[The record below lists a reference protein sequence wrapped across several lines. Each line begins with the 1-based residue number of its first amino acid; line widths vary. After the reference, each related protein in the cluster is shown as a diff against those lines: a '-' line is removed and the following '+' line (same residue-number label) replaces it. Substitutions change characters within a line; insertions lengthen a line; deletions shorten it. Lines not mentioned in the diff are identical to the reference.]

1 MRGHLAGEGEGQRDA
16 VERHPVD
23 VLLPVRPLPPHV
35 AVAGGTHVLVIPA
48 MSYLKYVL
56 LIIFIHREQMYSQ
69 QFKENKQ

>member
-35 AVAGGTHVLVIPA
+35 AVAGGTHVLVIPNSNIIIIGYIFA
-48 MSYLKYVL
+48 MRISHKKSDKTKD
-56 LIIFIHREQMYSQ
+56 M
-69 QFKENKQ
+69 